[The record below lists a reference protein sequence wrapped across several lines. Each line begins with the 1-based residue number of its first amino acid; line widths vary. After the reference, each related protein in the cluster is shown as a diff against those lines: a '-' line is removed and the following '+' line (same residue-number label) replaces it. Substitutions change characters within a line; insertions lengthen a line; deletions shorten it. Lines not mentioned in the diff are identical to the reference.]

1 MDAFL
6 CCAFVISL
14 QDGCKFLLVPLS
26 LWTAECSPAR
36 PNQRILNGSTLGLLH
51 GNYSLFEKGSLQTF
65 TGKKQKPVLKRFFSV
80 KLLLPK
86 GSRTW
91 VNTFGNKQRT
101 VFVTLFVCCVFV
113 VVCFV
118 YLLRVCGLSAKV
130 KPQRSRKIDPKLPW
144 CLNVILGPILQVH
157 GALCGHGAGG

>member
-1 MDAFL
+1 ML
-6 CCAFVISL
+6 CVCHLATGWLQVSSCSFVSL
-14 QDGCKFLLVPLS
+14 DSRVFSSSSQPKNPEWFYPRFTP
-26 LWTAECSPAR
+26 WK
-36 PNQRILNGSTLGLLH
+36 
-51 GNYSLFEKGSLQTF
+51 LFIIWERFSANLYR
-65 TGKKQKPVLKRFFSV
+65 KKTKPVLKRFFSV

-118 YLLRVCGLSAKV
+118 CLLRVCGLSAKV